1 MQISGGRERARVSS
15 VVMLA
20 TMAGGALG
28 VGLLGGC
35 TGPGG
40 LEWGPLGSRAGDRGS
55 LLPAERLRR
64 ASPLNLADFKGE
76 PVPAPEQLIPASV
89 VRAAM
94 VRAGQVERLELPI
107 ERVRA
112 AVLEN
117 NLQLKVALRD
127 PAIASESLRAE
138 MAKFESVLNLAVR
151 GQRDDLPTLNVTTPN
166 QRDSA
171 SGSAGVDIPLR
182 TGGRVS
188 VDLTESW
195 SQTPNPFVS
204 LDESFSSGLGVSIS
218 QPLLRNAGER
228 VNTASIAIAGYNQ
241 QIAEARTTNRVI
253 AEIASGERAY
263 WRVYAAARELEVRQK
278 QYELAVEQLER
289 ARRRVSAGQ
298 SPEVEVTRA
307 ESGVAGQLEAIIVA
321 ENTLLDQQRE
331 LKRRM
336 NLPEADIAGTT
347 LISPATQPNPLR
359 YDLTGSKEQ
368 LCDAA
373 LVNRAELLE
382 AELAVLADAVNVDVA
397 RNATLPDV
405 SLSGSYELV
414 GLDRTFW
421 LSQRRLSNANNDTWN
436 AGVTAAIPLGNEAA
450 EARLRRAIITR
461 VQSIADKAAREQT
474 VRQEVLG
481 AIDRM
486 NSGWQRI
493 LAARQNALLAART
506 LAAEQR
512 QFDVGSRTSTDVLDA
527 ATRLADAQS
536 AEIRALADYEVAKI
550 DLAVATGTVLGASA
564 VGWEARGE

>member
-1 MQISGGRERARVSS
+1 
-15 VVMLA
+15 
-20 TMAGGALG
+20 
-28 VGLLGGC
+28 
-35 TGPGG
+35 
-40 LEWGPLGSRAGDRGS
+40 
-55 LLPAERLRR
+55 
-64 ASPLNLADFKGE
+64 
-76 PVPAPEQLIPASV
+76 
-89 VRAAM
+89 
-94 VRAGQVERLELPI
+94 
-107 ERVRA
+107 
-112 AVLEN
+112 
-117 NLQLKVALRD
+117 
-127 PAIASESLRAE
+127 
-138 MAKFESVLNLAVR
+138 LAVR

-307 ESGVAGQLEAIIVA
+307 ESGVAAQLEAIIVA

-359 YDLTGSKEQ
+359 YDLTGSKER

-397 RNATLPDV
+397 RNAALPDV
-405 SLSGSYELV
+405 SLSASYDLA

-564 VGWEARGE
+564 VGWEAQGE